1 MFGKGNR
8 SKRILAG
15 ALVIW
20 LLAQSMGSYIP
31 VFAGGLGNAGVSESV
46 SGNEDVPADT
56 GNAGVE
62 TDADIV
68 PFADGASTQYDLQNY
83 LTAIILANASG
94 ELDGNSMI
102 GVRLNFRVPADI
114 AADNTFTYNF
124 KNIYAY
130 DENGNTN
137 GKPAFNLDYFGMTTG
152 MVMLDGREVGTYQL
166 NAATGELEIRYDTDA
181 LGPSDVDRTAYFQVS
196 CRLNADAFE
205 EDGGEY
211 ELKFTTT
218 PGVSNPIVDIKEKP
232 TLVRNI
238 VAEKSHSKLD
248 IENRTVTYTIT
259 LKNDGNAVDNL
270 IIHDTFSNIG
280 NVNNGKF
287 TFEGLSDNGGGHVT
301 AVDAADGHF
310 KDFMIDTLPPG
321 TTSFS
326 YTCSFDASLLNG
338 TNNGGAY
345 VNNEIRATEADDD
358 RPVVIHPD
366 RNGTVVNHPFEIR
379 KDIVN
384 KRGSYDQENDIITWT
399 ITINSGADKYDIA
412 GMKLTDILS
421 NDNGIVQEIQDKGN
435 IFVVGKNSGKRYPV
449 TVTDDGGFDFTF
461 PTTDGEITD
470 EFQLI
475 YQTKVDFSGTQS
487 FKNKVTAEKD
497 NEKLDEAEASVGVTH
512 AILNKEAVDYSASE
526 PYIREPGTGDEGDRV
541 TMKWTATVA
550 IPQNAS
556 GKLIFTDKLDSL
568 AWKGLDYDYVL
579 NGDQAAVSVSVD
591 GAAVSGYTEETFR
604 SDIWNHSFKL
614 TFDETFVANNQGK
627 TIVITYETTAA
638 MKGETSQEFKN
649 TAHVE
654 LGNIKQDDTASRLIK
669 QDGTYIKKGIDAGRN
684 IAGIYEKE
692 HMITWVVSFNTWETA
707 QANWQG
713 DVEFTDKVYNMEFY
727 GFKDTASHTDKP
739 DRVYVRT
746 DNGQEYEIPVAASA
760 RHEQGDGYYDEFT
773 FKLQDAVG
781 IRTYGGTLNDY
792 VEAGGSIW
800 IYYTTVVPDDELEK
814 YNTTKNYKNE
824 ITMTGTKVGED
835 VRIPP
840 QTVYEEGELAQEVLS
855 KECTTPGDQKGN
867 TLAYSIAVNPD
878 GLKLG
883 KPEYTKYK
891 VVDKLPDDLV
901 YKNDS
906 LKVRN
911 SSTRQ
916 LLTEGTGAGQYEF
929 SMDEDNNMILMVPDS
944 TPLVLTYEVYM
955 LAGEEETKDY
965 TNSVVIP
972 EPFVERESSSQE
984 NSSKQ
989 LILAASGVD
998 GAVFNIE
1005 KVNSNDLSEHLPGAT
1020 FQATEYTW
1028 SGSAWAP
1035 SGVVFEGITGADGML
1050 STSSTSTG
1058 KAEDHVGGFVVKEGT
1073 PATNAVG
1080 EPIFQNNC
1088 YYRIEEIKAPTGYAI
1103 TKKVYNVVISSFGD
1117 TGLSDAAKRA
1127 LPDGVFLVT
1136 SGIPYLFTNTPKN
1149 SLTIHKTYWNV
1160 VTEGNAEK
1168 EVKQPTLFG
1177 ADAAEIKIYA
1187 GRRTPAECRSG
1198 LDDALLIENAKDEKG
1213 ELLVESYTANITNEA
1228 KPGDGNTYILSNI
1241 KAGDYTVYESRP
1253 GKGYTLPVDD
1263 DGKDRVYYFT
1273 VDSDG
1278 TVRWD
1283 DAATGSVNNTGEI
1296 KNYQAENNFVI
1307 HKQYLDWN
1315 GALLDEDTV
1324 ADLEKAVFYMK
1335 QTKDGE
1341 GNPVTGIQKELTAKE
1356 DNTYETGDLEPGEYV
1371 ITEKE
1376 SEVYEGNE
1384 NLAVTLTVDDA
1395 RKITCVVLPAD
1406 RLDGTIGGNG
1416 TTAVSATINNR
1427 MKNPVNK
1434 LIVEKTYTDPAGNPV
1449 TTGLDTLAAATEFKL
1464 YQENASGTYVEVTD
1478 ADKQIRLTAAGGK
1491 VSGEIE
1497 NLPPGSYRITEEKAP
1512 NMYSKAGD
1520 VFFTVN
1526 GDYSISYDGNKTQE
1540 CTIEI
1545 DNQGYEG
1552 NSCLIKIDKKYKDQD
1567 DHAVDSSYSTEFVYS
1582 ENLDDIK
1589 GVTADNLD
1597 SLPTGVSR
1605 LAAPGGTISRKGVDG
1620 ESYTY
1625 YFKEVSNQE
1634 GYQITEGY
1642 VKITL
1647 SYSDTGGWNL
1657 DDEKYYDKDG
1667 NPAGSLT
1674 GVAVTFDAGD
1684 ASEPASV
1691 SVSWDN
1697 KANAD
1702 KLTLTK
1708 KYEGADGSTIAASSL
1723 ANPASFTLER
1733 KSGSTWVEVSGKVDA
1748 TGAKA
1753 GTEGTYVIENL
1764 NSGDYRLAEAE
1775 LPGYKKQSEIYFT
1788 VGEDY
1793 KISNTYILD
1802 GGVRKE
1808 VTFGA
1813 SADGYEYTYTVINVK
1828 ESNSFTLTKRFRDYG
1843 GAVRTDTIGDMDALT
1858 FTVTG
1863 TLASGNAYNGT
1874 MTPAATSGQYALNN
1888 LADGTYTIT
1897 ETGTPDGYIPAQGEI
1912 SLTVT
1917 DGKIQA
1923 SYRNGTAGD
1932 FTLIGTDNALQVSAY
1947 LDNRPA
1953 ENRITVNKKY
1963 MAADG
1968 TTEIPLANVTTK
1980 AVFSLYKAP
1989 SAGGQYTKQGSLTM
2003 TGASYTAT
2011 NLEPGYYRIQEDSL
2025 AGYTPDK
2032 EFIAFT
2038 VNANYGIALAGSPDQ
2053 TGSMALDAG
2062 TVTNTRVGN
2071 SFYIIKTYKDNS
2083 GAVVTNNTAGTPLRD
2098 GTVFSFYRGSLSGTP
2113 EGTMTYQPV
2122 RNRFEITN
2130 LEPGTWYVSETAAP
2144 AGFETASPIRLT
2156 VGEDGKITAA
2166 YQGNDGLWTAAAPAN
2181 NGLSVGGTLENHA
2194 LGNQIT
2200 ITKQYYDGST
2210 PVTPATL
2217 TAWAEFKLYRD
2228 YGTASQADVTTRC
2241 MTAGSGGR
2249 SGVYTFKNMAPGSY
2263 TLVEGPMEE
2272 FYPAAA
2278 GNITFTVG
2286 DDNKITSTGLTQ
2298 TDTEGYQWS
2307 ATVRNNRRHNQISL
2321 TKEYYDFADNRITDL
2336 AAVENY
2342 AVFKLYKVAG
2352 GSETEVQGKIT
2363 SAAASGTY
2371 VIKDIPSGTYRIK
2384 ETAVGYG
2391 TVPDI
2396 EFSVDADWNIA
2407 FLPAG
2412 ADVTFDNGG
2421 NDTEREL
2428 TVSNHALNGIRIHKT
2443 FYDTEGNAMGGTAIF
2458 KLWQVRDGAGFTKG
2472 DAVITDDS
2480 QSGCNVSA
2488 VSKEFTGDGSG
2499 NYSVR
2504 DLPEGTYVITEEENP
2519 VYATPY
2525 EGWYLYF
2532 EVNADK
2538 KICNVEGCFADGGSD
2553 GDENGEHLMMGS
2565 IRYLDVA
2572 DGVSESLMA
2581 EASVSNYRLVDQNHF
2596 ILDKRYYDE
2605 KGQEIADTDALVR
2618 QTKFVLKDSDGK
2630 EMPLTY
2636 DAATG
2641 KYSVTDLLE
2650 GVYTLTEEEAPKGF
2664 ILAAQIMVRVD
2675 ADARLHISYTG
2686 TAADCRIEGNDTL
2699 DGLVTLINR
2708 EEPKPEEPGESEKP
2722 EDPAKPA
2729 DPSNPPNPAA
2739 PGQPP
2744 VAPQPAVPKAA
2755 VRTGDDT
2762 PLRTMMATALITLI
2776 LGAGCIGLYFRRRK
2790 ADKKS

>member
-1 MFGKGNR
+1 MFGKRKR

-15 ALVIW
+15 ALVVW

-46 SGNEDVPADT
+46 SGNEDVSTDM

-62 TDADIV
+62 TDIV

-114 AADNTFTYNF
+114 AEDNTFTYNF

-137 GKPAFNLDYFGMTTG
+137 GNPAFNLDYFGMTTG

-238 VAEKSHSKLD
+238 VAKKSHSELD

-259 LKNDGNAVDNL
+259 LTNDGGAVNNL

-310 KDFMIDTLPPG
+310 KDFMIDTLPSG

-345 VNNEIRATEADDD
+345 VNNEIRATQEGDD

-470 EFQLI
+470 EFQLV

-781 IRTYGGTLNDY
+781 IRTYGDTLNDY

-814 YNTTKNYKNE
+814 YNTIKNYKNE
-824 ITMTGTKVGED
+824 ITMTGTRVGED
-835 VRIPP
+835 VPIQP

-1187 GRRTPAECRSG
+1187 GRRTIEACRNG
-1198 LDDALLIENAKDEKG
+1198 LADDLLIPGATDGSG
-1213 ELLVESYTANITNEA
+1213 ERLVGSYTANTANEA
-1228 KPGDGNTYILSNI
+1228 NPGDGNTYVLSDI
-1241 KAGDYTVYESRP
+1241 KAGYYTVYESRP

-1263 DGKDRVYYFT
+1263 DGNDRVYYFT

-1283 DAATGSVNNTGEI
+1283 DAATGSSNNTGEI

-1315 GALLDEDTV
+1315 GTLLDEDTV

-1335 QTKDGE
+1335 QTEDGD
-1341 GNPVTGIQKELTAKE
+1341 GNPVTGTQKELTAKE
-1356 DNTYETGDLEPGEYV
+1356 DNTYETGDLEPGKYV

-1406 RLDGTIGGNG
+1406 KLEGTVDGNG

-1434 LIVEKTYTDPAGNPV
+1434 VIVEKTYTDPVGNPV

-1464 YQENASGTYVEVTD
+1464 YRENASGAYEEVTD
-1478 ADKQIRLTAAGGK
+1478 ANQQIRLAASGGK

-1497 NLPPGSYRITEEKAP
+1497 NLPPGSYRITEENVP

-1567 DHAVDSSYSTEFVYS
+1567 DNAIGSSYSTEFVYS
-1582 ENLDDIK
+1582 ENLNDIK
-1589 GVTADNLD
+1589 GVTADDLN
-1597 SLPTGVSR
+1597 SLPTGVSG
-1605 LAAPGGTISRKGVDG
+1605 LTTPGSTISRKGVDG

-1642 VKITL
+1642 VGITL
-1647 SYSDTGGWNL
+1647 SYSDADGWNL

-1667 NPAGSLT
+1667 KPAGSLT
-1674 GVAVTFDAGD
+1674 GVTVTFDAGD

-1691 SVSWDN
+1691 SISWDN
-1697 KANAD
+1697 KANTN

-1733 KSGSTWVEVSGKVDA
+1733 KSGSTWTAVPGKVDA

-1775 LPGYKKQSEIYFT
+1775 LPGYQKQSKIYFT

-1808 VTFGA
+1808 VLFGF
-1813 SADGYEYTYTVINVK
+1813 SADGYESTYTVTNVK

-1843 GAVRTDTIGDMDALT
+1843 GAVRTDTDAINMTGLK

-1863 TLASGNAYNGT
+1863 TAGGAPYSKDMDPTA
-1874 MTPAATSGQYALNN
+1874 TPGQYTINN

-1912 SLTVT
+1912 LLTVT

-1923 SYRNGTAGD
+1923 SYRNGTTGD
-1932 FTLIGTDNALQVSAY
+1932 FALIGMDNALQVSAY
-1947 LDNRPA
+1947 LDNHPA
-1953 ENRITVNKKY
+1953 ENRITINKKY

-2011 NLEPGYYRIQEDSL
+2011 NLEPGYYRIQEEPL

-2038 VNANYGIALAGSPDQ
+2038 VNANYGIALAGSPAQ
-2053 TGSMALDAG
+2053 AGTMGADAG

-2071 SFYIIKTYKDNS
+2071 SFYITKIYKDNS
-2083 GAVVTNNTAGTPLRD
+2083 GTVVTNNTAGTPLRD

-2181 NGLSVGGTLENHA
+2181 NGLTVGGTLENHA

-2200 ITKQYYDGST
+2200 ITKQYYDGGT

-2228 YGTASQADVTTRC
+2228 YGAASQADVTTRC

-2263 TLVEGPMEE
+2263 TLVEESMEE
-2272 FYPAAA
+2272 FYPAAV

-2307 ATVRNNRRHNQISL
+2307 ATVRNNRRHNRISL
-2321 TKEYYDFADNRITDL
+2321 TKEYYDFADNRVTDL

-2352 GSETEVQGKIT
+2352 GRETEVPGKIT

-2384 ETAVGYG
+2384 ETAVGYR

-2396 EFSVDADWNIA
+2396 EFTVDADWNIA

-2412 ADVTFDNGG
+2412 ADVTVDNGG

-2428 TVSNHALNGIRIHKT
+2428 TVSNHALNGIRIHKI
-2443 FYDTEGNAMGGTAIF
+2443 FYDTKGNAMGGTAIF

-2480 QSGCNVSA
+2480 LNGCNVSA
-2488 VSKEFTGDGSG
+2488 VSKEFTGNG
-2499 NYSVR
+2499 NGDYSVR

-2538 KICNVEGCFADGGSD
+2538 KICNVESCFADGGSD

-2605 KGQEIADTDALVR
+2605 KGQEITDTDALVK

-2630 EMPLTY
+2630 EVPLTY

-2650 GVYTLTEEEAPKGF
+2650 GVYTLTEEETPKGF
-2664 ILAAQIMVRVD
+2664 ILAAQIMVKVD
-2675 ADARLHISYTG
+2675 ADAKLHISYTG

-2722 EDPAKPA
+2722 EDSAKPA
-2729 DPSNPPNPAA
+2729 DPANPSNPAA

-2776 LGAGCIGLYFRRRK
+2776 LGAGCIGLYFKRKK

>member
-321 TTSFS
+321 NTSFS

-541 TMKWTATVA
+541 TMKWTAMVA

-855 KECTTPGDQKGN
+855 KECTTPGNQKGN

-955 LAGEEETKDY
+955 LAGEEQTKDY
-965 TNSVVIP
+965 INSVVIP

-1028 SGSAWAP
+1028 NGSAWAP

-1058 KAEDHVGGFVVKEGT
+1058 KAEDHVGGFVVKAGT

-1187 GRRTPAECRSG
+1187 GRRTIEACRNG
-1198 LDDALLIENAKDEKG
+1198 LADDLLIPGATDGSGKR
-1213 ELLVESYTANITNEA
+1213 LVGSYTANTANEA
-1228 KPGDGNTYILSNI
+1228 NPGDGNTYVLSDI
-1241 KAGDYTVYESRP
+1241 KAGYYTVYESRP

-1263 DGKDRVYYFT
+1263 DGNDRVYYFT

-1296 KNYQAENNFVI
+1296 KNYQAENNFII

-1315 GALLDEDTV
+1315 GTLLDEDAV

-1335 QTKDGE
+1335 QTGDGD
-1341 GNPVTGIQKELTAKE
+1341 GNPVTGAQKELTAKE
-1356 DNTYETGDLEPGEYV
+1356 DNTYETGDLEPGKYV

-1497 NLPPGSYRITEEKAP
+1497 NLPPGSYRITEENAP

-1567 DHAVDSSYSTEFVYS
+1567 DNAIDSSYSTEFVYS
-1582 ENLDDIK
+1582 ENLNDIK
-1589 GVTADNLD
+1589 GVTADNLG
-1597 SLPTGVSR
+1597 SLPAGVSR
-1605 LAAPGGTISRKGVDG
+1605 LTTPGSTISRKGVDG
-1620 ESYTY
+1620 DSYTCY
-1625 YFKEVSNQE
+1625 LKEVSNQE

-1642 VKITL
+1642 VGITL
-1647 SYSDTGGWNL
+1647 SYSDADGWKL

-1691 SVSWDN
+1691 SISWDN
-1697 KANAD
+1697 KANAN

-1733 KSGSTWVEVSGKVDA
+1733 KSGSTWTPVPGKVDA
-1748 TGAKA
+1748 AGAKA

-1775 LPGYKKQSEIYFT
+1775 LPGYKMQSDIYFT

-1802 GGVRKE
+1802 GGVRKP

-1813 SADGYEYTYTVINVK
+1813 SADGYEYTYTVTNVK
-1828 ESNSFTLTKRFRDYG
+1828 ESNSFTLTKRFLNYG
-1843 GAVRTDTIGDMDALT
+1843 GAVRTDTIGDMDALA

-1874 MTPAATSGQYALNN
+1874 MTPAATPGQYVLSN

-1912 SLTVT
+1912 LITVT

-1932 FTLIGTDNALQVSAY
+1932 FALIGTDNALQVSAY
-1947 LDNRPA
+1947 MDNHPA
-1953 ENRITVNKKY
+1953 ENRITINKKY

-1968 TTEIPLANVTTK
+1968 ITEIPLANVTTK

-1989 SAGGQYTKQGSLTM
+1989 SAGGQYTKQGSLAM

-2011 NLEPGYYRIQEDSL
+2011 KLEPGYYRIQEDSL

-2032 EFIAFT
+2032 EFIAFM
-2038 VNANYGIALAGSPDQ
+2038 VNANYGIVITGSPDQ
-2053 TGSMALDAG
+2053 AGSMALDAG

-2098 GTVFSFYRGSLSGTP
+2098 GTVFSFYCGSLSGTP

-2458 KLWQVRDGAGFTKG
+2458 KLWQVRDGAG
-2472 DAVITDDS
+2472 
-2480 QSGCNVSA
+2480 
-2488 VSKEFTGDGSG
+2488 
-2499 NYSVR
+2499 
-2504 DLPEGTYVITEEENP
+2504 L
-2519 VYATPY
+2519 
-2525 EGWYLYF
+2525 
-2532 EVNADK
+2532 
-2538 KICNVEGCFADGGSD
+2538 
-2553 GDENGEHLMMGS
+2553 
-2565 IRYLDVA
+2565 
-2572 DGVSESLMA
+2572 
-2581 EASVSNYRLVDQNHF
+2581 
-2596 ILDKRYYDE
+2596 
-2605 KGQEIADTDALVR
+2605 
-2618 QTKFVLKDSDGK
+2618 
-2630 EMPLTY
+2630 
-2636 DAATG
+2636 
-2641 KYSVTDLLE
+2641 
-2650 GVYTLTEEEAPKGF
+2650 
-2664 ILAAQIMVRVD
+2664 
-2675 ADARLHISYTG
+2675 
-2686 TAADCRIEGNDTL
+2686 
-2699 DGLVTLINR
+2699 
-2708 EEPKPEEPGESEKP
+2708 
-2722 EDPAKPA
+2722 
-2729 DPSNPPNPAA
+2729 
-2739 PGQPP
+2739 
-2744 VAPQPAVPKAA
+2744 
-2755 VRTGDDT
+2755 
-2762 PLRTMMATALITLI
+2762 
-2776 LGAGCIGLYFRRRK
+2776 
-2790 ADKKS
+2790 

>member
-20 LLAQSMGSYIP
+20 LLTQSLGGYIP

-62 TDADIV
+62 TDIV

-114 AADNTFTYNF
+114 AEDNTFTYNF

-814 YNTTKNYKNE
+814 YNTIKNYKNE

-855 KECTTPGDQKGN
+855 KECTTPGNQKGN

-955 LAGEEETKDY
+955 LAGEEQTKDY
-965 TNSVVIP
+965 INSVVIP

-1028 SGSAWAP
+1028 NGSAWAP

-1058 KAEDHVGGFVVKEGT
+1058 KAEDHVGGFVVKAGT

-1103 TKKVYNVVISSFGD
+1103 TKKVYNVVISSFGS

-1149 SLTIHKTYWNV
+1149 SLTIHKTYWDV

-1187 GRRTPAECRSG
+1187 GRRTIEACRNG
-1198 LDDALLIENAKDEKG
+1198 LADDLLIPGATDGSG
-1213 ELLVESYTANITNEA
+1213 ERLVGSYTANTANEA
-1228 KPGDGNTYILSNI
+1228 NPGDGNTYVLSDI
-1241 KAGDYTVYESRP
+1241 KAGYYTVYESRP

-1263 DGKDRVYYFT
+1263 DGNDRVYYFT

-1283 DAATGSVNNTGEI
+1283 DAATGSVNNNGEI
-1296 KNYQAENNFVI
+1296 KNYQAENNFII

-1315 GALLDEDTV
+1315 GTLLDEDAV

-1335 QTKDGE
+1335 QTGDGD
-1341 GNPVTGIQKELTAKE
+1341 GNPVTGTQKELTAKE

-1384 NLAVTLTVDDA
+1384 NLTVTLTVDDA
-1395 RKITCVVLPAD
+1395 REITCVVLPAD

-1434 LIVEKTYTDPAGNPV
+1434 VIVEKTYTDPAGNPV

-1464 YQENASGTYVEVTD
+1464 YRENASGAYEEVTD

-1497 NLPPGSYRITEEKAP
+1497 NLPPGSYRITEENAP

-1567 DHAVDSSYSTEFVYS
+1567 DNAIDSSYSTEFVYS
-1582 ENLDDIK
+1582 ENLNDIK
-1589 GVTADNLD
+1589 GVTADNLG
-1597 SLPTGVSR
+1597 SLPAGVSR
-1605 LAAPGGTISRKGVDG
+1605 LTTPGSTISRKGVDG
-1620 ESYTY
+1620 DSYTCY
-1625 YFKEVSNQE
+1625 LKEVSNQE

-1642 VKITL
+1642 VGITL
-1647 SYSDTGGWNL
+1647 SYSDADGWKL

-1697 KANAD
+1697 KANAN

-1733 KSGSTWVEVSGKVDA
+1733 KSGSTWTPVPGKVDA
-1748 TGAKA
+1748 AGAKA

-1775 LPGYKKQSEIYFT
+1775 LPGYKMQSDIYFT

-1802 GGVRKE
+1802 GGVRKP

-1813 SADGYEYTYTVINVK
+1813 SADGYEYTYTVRNVK
-1828 ESNSFTLTKRFRDYG
+1828 ESNSFTLTKRFLNYG
-1843 GAVRTDTIGDMDALT
+1843 GAVRTDTIGDMDALA

-1874 MTPAATSGQYALNN
+1874 MTPAATPGQYVLSN

-1912 SLTVT
+1912 LLTVT

-1932 FTLIGTDNALQVSAY
+1932 FALIGTDNALQVSAY
-1947 LDNRPA
+1947 MDNHPA
-1953 ENRITVNKKY
+1953 ENRITINKKY

-1968 TTEIPLANVTTK
+1968 ITEIPLANVTTK

-1989 SAGGQYTKQGSLTM
+1989 SAGGQYTKQGSLAM

-2011 NLEPGYYRIQEDSL
+2011 KLEPGYYRIQEDSL

-2038 VNANYGIALAGSPDQ
+2038 VNANYGIVITGSPDQ
-2053 TGSMALDAG
+2053 AGSMALDAG

-2144 AGFETASPIRLT
+2144 AGFETALPIRLT